1 MHLKNARLS
10 KRLPGVE
17 TASGWLKSLKLR
29 FSMVSMVRRNIV
41 VRSTEIIGTVPR
53 TNRAGRR
60 DRICWARRRALGTL
74 LAIFPVSFAGLPACC
89 LAAPTASSQLAVRA
103 QEQRQA
109 QSDPDV
115 ELRIGTELTA
125 QGRFAEAIPH
135 LTAAGGHVSSEFPA
149 EFNLALCY
157 VATNDPRTAIQILT
171 TLRARGHETAEVN
184 NLLAQAFIANG
195 QSQAG
200 FEAFLRAAAMTPF
213 DEKLYA
219 FVTDACMQNR
229 DYRLGAKVADM
240 GLEKIPNSA
249 RLLYQR
255 GMFLAFLN
263 RPDLA
268 DADFDRAS
276 RLAPDSDIGF
286 LAAGQKYFLDGD
298 IENTI
303 RVAREGV
310 RRGFGTPPLLTL
322 LGVALVRTGA
332 APGQPE
338 FAEAQAALE
347 RSTAEHPR
355 DPAAQAAL
363 GELYLAAGRLDDA
376 VGRLEIARELD
387 PQRKNVYSLLAIAYR
402 RQGRTQE
409 AQKALAVLEK
419 LNEQEAASIR
429 EAPAES
435 KGVYGAEA
443 TGQKPQRVKQ

>member
-1 MHLKNARLS
+1 MR
-10 KRLPGVE
+10 P
-17 TASGWLKSLKLR
+17 W
-29 FSMVSMVRRNIV
+29 VS
-41 VRSTEIIGTVPR
+41 
-53 TNRAGRR
+53 RA
-60 DRICWARRRALGTL
+60 CAVL
-74 LAIFPVSFAGLPACC
+74 LAVLPVSFAGLPSPC
-89 LAAPTASSQLAVRA
+89 LAAYADGPELPVRA
-103 QEQRQA
+103 PDGRQA
-109 QSDPDV
+109 QPDPNV
-115 ELRIGTELTA
+115 ELRIGTQLTA

-135 LTAAGGHVSSEFPA
+135 LAAARGHVANEFAA

-157 VATNDPRTAIQILT
+157 VATNDPKNAVQILT
-171 TLRARGHETAEVN
+171 SLRAGGRDTAEVN
-184 NLLAQAFIANG
+184 NLLAQAFIAQG

-200 FEAFLRAAAMTPF
+200 FEAFLRAATMTPR

-229 DYRLGAKVADM
+229 DYRLGAKVADL

-268 DADFDRAS
+268 EADLDRAS

-286 LAAGQKYFLDGD
+286 LASGQKYFLDGD

-322 LGVALVRTGA
+322 LGVALVREGVV
-332 APGQPE
+332 PGQPE
-338 FAEAQAALE
+338 FADAQAALE

-355 DPAAQAAL
+355 DPAAQAQL
-363 GELYLAAGRLDDA
+363 GELYLARGRLDDA
-376 VGRLEIARELD
+376 VARLEIARELD
-387 PQRKNVYSLLAIAYR
+387 PQRKNVYSQLAIAYR
-402 RQGRTQE
+402 RQGRIEE
-409 AQKALAVLEK
+409 AQKALAMLAK

-435 KGVYGAEA
+435 KGVYGASA
-443 TGQKPQRVKQ
+443 RGQKPQLGKR